1 MRVDS
6 CCSLIRTGCLGCGQR
21 HSQVATSLI
30 ETEQKNVDSGTFSE
44 GGVGCCS
51 CFAHDLRSL
60 VNRFSLVSVVFA
72 LGISSF
78 GLVNLLLSF
87 AGHYLLSTEFISIL
101 SFLNGQVAH
110 GPLNTLDIINMK
122 IYFLLED
129 VQLFFHFNL
138 QIVTTCLNFSKKL
151 LTFFFLK
158 LENKCER
165 VIELT

>member
-6 CCSLIRTGCLGCGQR
+6 CRSLVRAGCLGCSQG

-30 ETEQKNVDSGTFSE
+30 ETKEKNVDSGTFSE
-44 GGVGCCS
+44 GGVGRCS
-51 CFAHDLRSL
+51 SFAHDLRSL
-60 VNRFSLVSVVFA
+60 VNWFSCVGVVFA
-72 LGISSF
+72 LGIGGF

-87 AGHYLLSTEFISIL
+87 AGHYLLSAEFISIL

-110 GPLNTLDIINMK
+110 SPLNTLNIVNMK
-122 IYFLLED
+122 VYFLLED

-138 QIVTTCLNFSKKL
+138 QIVTASLNFSKKL

-165 VIELT
+165 VIKLT